1 MVKIVRRVGGWQV
14 RGVPGLAEPRLEHLA
29 RGCGYRV
36 AELSER
42 LGCSGA
48 HVRRVFSRD
57 LGLPPK
63 EWLRQERMV
72 RARQSVV
79 AGVPLAEVARQS
91 GFARPA
97 EFIREF
103 RRTYGGSPGRRN
115 SPSSIFPSLDCTPRA
130 V

>member
-1 MVKIVRRVGGWQV
+1 MR
-14 RGVPGLAEPRLEHLA
+14 
-29 RGCGYRV
+29 CGT
-36 AELSER
+36 
-42 LGCSGA
+42 

-72 RARQSVV
+72 RARQAVV

-103 RRTYGGSPGRRN
+103 RRTYGGSPGRGNRK
-115 SPSSIFPSLDCTPRA
+115 SSIPHLPIARLFPAGPAKGERSA
-130 V
+130 